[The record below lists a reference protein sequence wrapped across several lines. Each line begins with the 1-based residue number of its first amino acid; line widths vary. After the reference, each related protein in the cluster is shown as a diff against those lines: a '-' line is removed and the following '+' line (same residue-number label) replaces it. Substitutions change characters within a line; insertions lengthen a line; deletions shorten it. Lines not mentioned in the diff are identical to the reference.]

1 MWNRLKAAV
10 LHVSV
15 KERIGILV
23 LSCLVVVC
31 CLVHRIASC
40 YIDQQDT
47 DSLKLKAAVTAF
59 ESQLMAYE
67 KDSNAWPSKRVYTER
82 TDKQHFNAA
91 INVASALFYFD
102 PNKMSIEKWQKQGL
116 SAKTATGIIHYVE
129 KGGKFRKPED
139 LGKIY
144 GLHAEMLARI
154 LPYVR
159 IPDEITATYKRSDS
173 IYPTYRKKS
182 LQVIDINM
190 ADTLVWQGLPGIG
203 PGFARRIVLFRE
215 KLGGFYSVDQVAE
228 TYGLADSVFKKIQ
241 PFLKIGDSSL
251 KKMDLNLTDEK
262 TLANHPYIRSKL
274 ASMIVAYRNAHAGFK
289 RVGELKSLPLV
300 DDIIYRKIEH
310 YIEMP

>member
-10 LHVSV
+10 MHVSV
-15 KERIGILV
+15 KERIGIMV
-23 LSCLVVVC
+23 LSCMVVVC

-40 YIDQQDT
+40 YLAPEET
-47 DSLKLKAAVTAF
+47 DSLRLKAAVAAF
-59 ESQLMAYE
+59 ESQLKAYE
-67 KDSNAWPSKRVYTER
+67 KDSNAWPARKVYAEHA
-82 TDKQHFNAA
+82 DKQHFNAA
-91 INVASALFYFD
+91 ISIPSALFYFD
-102 PNKMSIEKWQKQGL
+102 PNKMSIDKWQQLGL
-116 SAKTATGIIHYVE
+116 SNRTATGIMHYVE
-129 KGGKFRKPED
+129 KGGRFRQPDD
-139 LGKIY
+139 LRKIY
-144 GLHAEMLARI
+144 GLHADLLARI

-159 IPDEITATYKRSDS
+159 IPHEITETYKRSDS
-173 IYPTYRKKS
+173 ARPVYRRKS
-182 LQVIDINM
+182 FQVIDINT

-203 PGFARRIVLFRE
+203 PGYAGRIVLFRE
-215 KLGGFYSVDQVAE
+215 RLGGFYSVEQVAE

-251 KKMDLNLTDEK
+251 KKMDLNLSDEK

-274 ASMIVAYRNAHAGFK
+274 AGMIIAYRSAHAGFK